1 MYLTIMHQ
9 TFDGNSITMWL
20 YISML
25 NVFQFSSEEKKR
37 KMVSDMEEHLSELRK
52 EVERLKQNVDPAA
65 DAKYIIYICTVT
77 VFPSVL

>member
-9 TFDGNSITMWL
+9 TFDGNGVKMWL

-37 KMVSDMEEHLSELRK
+37 KVVSDMEEHLSELRK

-65 DAKYIIYICTVT
+65 DAKYIIYT
-77 VFPSVL
+77 SVL